1 MKKIA
6 LIVLALALFIILPAF
21 AGKSEKKHKV
31 KSVTMFRTLYEN
43 GKPTTI
49 KESFEVYDKNGNTI
63 ELTEFA
69 KDGSVQRKETY
80 VYDNHNNVTE
90 EVIKDPIK
98 NLDYKKT
105 YRYSV
110 IKDKTPLV
118 EESEFNA
125 AGNLI
130 LKKVYTY
137 NANGKKASETLT
149 DGAGVII
156 SKQLFIYNA
165 RNLKTFRQTFNKS
178 NVLENV
184 KEWQYEYY

>member
-1 MKKIA
+1 SS
-6 LIVLALALFIILPAF
+6 LTTF
-21 AGKSEKKHKV
+21 AGKGEKKHKI
-31 KSVTMFRTLYEN
+31 KSATTLRTVYEN

-49 KESFEVYDKNGNTI
+49 KESFEVFDKNGNTI

-80 VYDNHNNVTE
+80 SYDNNNNVTE
-90 EVIKDPIK
+90 EIIRDPRK
-98 NLDYKKT
+98 NIDHKKT

-125 AGNLI
+125 SGSLV
-130 LKKVYTY
+130 KKTAYTY
-137 NANGKKASETLT
+137 NASGKKASETVT
-149 DGAGVII
+149 DGSGVVI

-165 RNLKTFRQTFNKS
+165 RNLKTFRQTINKS
-178 NVLENV
+178 NMLENV